1 MNSNKNI
8 LNCLLN
14 NVIDY
19 TTDLLELGY
28 SLKESIKYGLGFI
41 YNQKERRDLSTVDY
55 IELENNYM
63 QKVIAFC

>member
-28 SLKESIKYGLGFI
+28 TLNESTKYGLGFI

-63 QKVIAFC
+63 KKVIAFC